1 MVNIKETHL
10 TRRQFEV
17 LKRRREGR
25 SLAEIAEE
33 LHTSRSNVSSI
44 AKIAEQNVE
53 KAKNTLKL
61 IETFEWPIKVDVQV
75 GANIYDVSEKVF
87 RKADEKRIKISRNY
101 SELVRLITETLGGR
115 NLKRRKA
122 LKDFC
127 VMVSGEGEVEVL

>member
-1 MVNIKETHL
+1 MVNIKGTHL

-17 LKRRREGR
+17 LKRRREGK
-25 SLAEIAEE
+25 SLAEIAKE
-33 LHTSRSNVSSI
+33 LHTSRSNISYI

-61 IETFEWPIKVDVQV
+61 IETVEWPIKVDVRA
-75 GANIYDVSEKVF
+75 GANIYDISEKVF
-87 RKADEKRIKISRNY
+87 RKADEERIKISRNY

-115 NLKRRKA
+115 NLKHRKA

-127 VMVSGEGEVEVL
+127 VMVSNEGEVEVL